1 MTKGVGFTA
10 LSKKAAPP
18 TRPRMERG
26 KEWKEVEVTV
36 IKGQYGSWPSR
47 SKETKEGKVQ
57 GQPSEERTLFHT
69 F

>member
-1 MTKGVGFTA
+1 MIKCLFSNKFVSFILIYHFWEKLVRKGVGFTA

-36 IKGQYGSWPSR
+36 IKGQ
-47 SKETKEGKVQ
+47 
-57 GQPSEERTLFHT
+57 
-69 F
+69 

>member
-47 SKETKEGKVQ
+47 SKET
-57 GQPSEERTLFHT
+57 ERRQSAGAAF
-69 F
+69 